1 MNRKR
6 LSSKKAVK
14 VPMPDVPT
22 SDLLTN
28 FAQKVASTW
37 PTAEVIT
44 PNALRAR
51 FPNRVFTHGWEIR
64 GPTIG
69 LPESVILSIDADFP
83 YSLPRIALSAAP
95 DLCSLPH
102 VESDGVFC
110 LTPSTAAASVPVGI
124 GHALELMG
132 AASEVYRLG
141 KAGTNQTDFIK
152 EFGTYWELGQ
162 RNIERVELW
171 LPDLTQTRIVEFTRS
186 KNQIFVADS
195 QEALRTWMKYRQ
207 LPVKQTAAA
216 LHVRLPEPL
225 YPHDY
230 PDTSAELADLIETA
244 GPEAIRL
251 FGQVIKPLSRLV
263 VVFTFTHEGRTI
275 SFMAFV
281 EITNSV
287 PTSKRHGQ
295 QFIAKSG
302 RRQVGGTHIL
312 SRFKIAQ
319 FPVHRCRATRAD
331 SEYLVARTTGAISSQ
346 VRSVRVA
353 IIGCGALGATIA
365 QTLAQAGISKLTL
378 LDAEVFNVENIG
390 RHVLDASY
398 IGRLKAEALKDD
410 LQGRFCDASVAAI
423 PKTWQRAFAEDPEI
437 LGDCDLIISATGDW
451 LSDAH
456 LNVIARQASIPVV
469 FGWLERFALAGHGV
483 FIPPGGAC
491 FQCMKSAHGEFSFQV
506 SRIGGEL
513 PTDASCG
520 AQFQPFSAFASNQV
534 ASMVTKLVLD
544 AVAGRVTEAHLR
556 TWVAGQDD
564 FDHAEASIDPKWRDT
579 LFANFGFERVHR
591 RPIPPS
597 DQCPLS
603 PHH

>member
-1 MNRKR
+1 
-6 LSSKKAVK
+6 
-14 VPMPDVPT
+14 MPDTPT
-22 SDLLTN
+22 SDLLTA
-28 FAQKVASTW
+28 FAQEVASAW
-37 PTAEVIT
+37 STAQLIT
-44 PNALRAR
+44 PIALQAR
-51 FPNRVFTHGWEIR
+51 FPNRAFTHGWVIP
-64 GPTIG
+64 GPAIG

-83 YSLPRIALSAAP
+83 FSLPRIALNAAP

-124 GHALELMG
+124 GHALQLIDEAG
-132 AASEVYRLG
+132 DVYRSG
-141 KAGTNQTDFIK
+141 KAGVNRSDFIT

-162 RNIERVELW
+162 KNIERAELW
-171 LPDLTQTRIVEFTRS
+171 LPDLTYTRIVEITQI
-186 KNQIFVADS
+186 KNQTFVADS
-195 QEALRTWMKYRQ
+195 REALRSWMKYRQ
-207 LPVKQTAAA
+207 LPVKQTAMG

-230 PDTSAELADLIETA
+230 PNTSAELADLIETA
-244 GPEAIRL
+244 GSEATRL
-251 FGQVIKPLSRLV
+251 LGQVAKPLSRLV
-263 VVFTFTHEGRTI
+263 VVFTFAHEGRTI

-281 EITNSV
+281 DITNRV
-287 PTSKRHGQ
+287 PTIRRHGQ
-295 QFIAKSG
+295 QFIAKSS

-312 SRFKIAQ
+312 SRFRIAQ

-331 SEYLVARTTGAISSQ
+331 AEYLVARTTGAISSQ
-346 VRSVRVA
+346 VRSVRIG

-378 LDAEVFNVENIG
+378 LDADFFNVENIG

-398 IGRLKAEALKDD
+398 IGRLKAEALKGD
-410 LQGRFCDASVAAI
+410 LQGRFCDASIAAI
-423 PKTWQRAFAEDPEI
+423 TKTWQRAFAEDPASLE
-437 LGDCDLIISATGDW
+437 DCDLIVSATGDW

-456 LNVIARQASIPVV
+456 LNVIARRASIPVV

-483 FIPPGGAC
+483 FIPPSGAC
-491 FQCMKSAHGEFSFQV
+491 FQCMKSAHGDFSFQV

-520 AQFQPFSAFASNQV
+520 AQYQPFSAFASNQV

-564 FDHAEASIDPKWRDT
+564 FDQADALIHPVWLDT
-579 LFANFGFERVHR
+579 LFANVGFERVHR
-591 RPIPPS
+591 RTITPS
-597 DQCPLS
+597 LQCPLS
-603 PHH
+603 HNH